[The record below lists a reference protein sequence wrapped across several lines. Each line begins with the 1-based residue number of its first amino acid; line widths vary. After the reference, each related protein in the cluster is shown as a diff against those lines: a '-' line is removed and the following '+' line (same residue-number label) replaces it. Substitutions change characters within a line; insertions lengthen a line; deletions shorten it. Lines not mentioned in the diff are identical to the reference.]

1 MRKFKKNKFLFFPLE
16 IGLAHIT
23 RSIAIAEKMITDGHD
38 ACVVVPSKKIELFK
52 DTIATLI
59 PTEIYDDSEDSH
71 PLHKFKDIEYLCH
84 ISKKEQEI
92 AEKIKPDCIVVD
104 YRLSA
109 LIACMICD
117 KKTVFISDGGWGPH
131 DFAMPNPG
139 LEKTIFRTSGF
150 VIDFLF
156 KYLKG
161 KFIKSLFIAAK
172 KRGFKGDKNDIINS
186 ILYIAPEFKN
196 YLPAKKS
203 LPKIEYVGPI
213 FWSGFERFGDQ
224 SVNGLKPDGKTIY
237 LTFGGTGFDGEKL
250 ISLSGAMVKRGY
262 RVLVSSSIIT
272 DVKNFPKH
280 DKLLPFKFVD
290 GGKASEIADLIVCHG
305 GYGTM
310 MQAVMA
316 GKPVLAI
323 PYNFSQLIH
332 SLRFQELGLGKC
344 VSKKSMLNIFYLICN
359 MWNRFEKNARKIK
372 TQDILNGMEEVMQ
385 NCEKYKK
392 RIEKFIANDKNR
404 NGSSS
409 ATDSIYAFL
418 LK

>member
-1 MRKFKKNKFLFFPLE
+1 
-16 IGLAHIT
+16 
-23 RSIAIAEKMITDGHD
+23 
-38 ACVVVPSKKIELFK
+38 
-52 DTIATLI
+52 
-59 PTEIYDDSEDSH
+59 
-71 PLHKFKDIEYLCH
+71 
-84 ISKKEQEI
+84 
-92 AEKIKPDCIVVD
+92 
-104 YRLSA
+104 
-109 LIACMICD
+109 MICD

-139 LEKTIFRTSGF
+139 LEKTIFRTFGF

-172 KRGFKGDKNDIINS
+172 KEVLRATKTISLILFYTLRRNLKIICPLKNPCRKLS
-186 ILYIAPEFKN
+186 MSARF
-196 YLPAKKS
+196 
-203 LPKIEYVGPI
+203 

-224 SVNGLKPDGKTIY
+224 SVNGLKPDGKTVY